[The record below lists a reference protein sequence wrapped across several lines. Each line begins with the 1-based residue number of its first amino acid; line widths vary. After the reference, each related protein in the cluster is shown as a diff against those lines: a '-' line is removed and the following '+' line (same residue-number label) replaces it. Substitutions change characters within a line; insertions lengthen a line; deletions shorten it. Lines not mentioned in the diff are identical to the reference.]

1 MNYSQSDIDF
11 MRKDAL
17 RRTRE
22 MHRSVNNGKNNQK
35 NPNEK
40 NSNSCEEKSE
50 QHTENNNSQ
59 HYEKKES
66 KASADSMS
74 NLISGLFQGG
84 KIDND
89 KLIIIFLIIFLA
101 KEGVD
106 LKLLIAL
113 GYILI

>member
-1 MNYSQSDIDF
+1 MDYSQSEIDF

-22 MHRSVNNGKNNQK
+22 MHSHANNGKNNVQADNLSQVMK
-35 NPNEK
+35 ETFQDHKQEK
-40 NSNSCEEKSE
+40 NQKFLKEKSG
-50 QHTENNNSQ
+50 NPLN
-59 HYEKKES
+59 
-66 KASADSMS
+66 DI
-74 NLISGLFQGG
+74 LSGLFSGE

-89 KLIIIFLIIFLA
+89 KFIIIILIVILA

-113 GYILI
+113 GYIIM